1 MQKRLV
7 KKEGVKEAAKI
18 LGVTEY
24 AIVCGLK
31 ADKYS
36 FGATFV
42 GKGSD
47 QMIYVDMFSLRLVE
61 EGKISPFKGG
71 WVL

>member
-7 KKEGVKEAAKI
+7 KTEGVKEAAKI

-24 AIVCGLK
+24 AITCGLK

-47 QMIYVDMFSLRLVE
+47 QMIYVDMYSLQLVE

>member
-1 MQKRLV
+1 MEKRLV
-7 KKEGVKEAAKI
+7 KTEGVKEAAKI
-18 LGVTEY
+18 LGVTEQ

-36 FGATFV
+36 FGATFL
-42 GKGSD
+42 GKGSED
-47 QMIYVDMFSLRLVE
+47 MIYVDMFSLKLVE

>member
-1 MQKRLV
+1 MEKRLV
-7 KKEGVKEAAKI
+7 NQEGVKEAAKI

-31 ADKYS
+31 ADKFN

-42 GKGSD
+42 GKGSN
-47 QMIYVDMFSLRLVE
+47 QMIYVDMFSLKLVE

>member
-1 MQKRLV
+1 MEKRLA
-7 KKEGVKEAAKI
+7 KNEGVKEAAKI
-18 LGVTEY
+18 LGVTEQ

-36 FGATFV
+36 FGASFM
-42 GKGSD
+42 GKGREH
-47 QMIYVDMFSLRLVE
+47 MIYVDMFSLKLVE